1 MQTMGIITTTASPAA
16 VHIIHTWRTAKCL
29 HKQEFLYHF
38 FLFCSFS
45 RGTKSKHS
53 LKTWA
58 IKIWISIFNPFLMKK
73 NYCLK
78 FWTFPELPDNAD
90 LHLVAFVL
98 VVGFGKCHV
107 GVLISVVLPIT
118 SIMEPQLFLNLF
130 FLKFWIFVPVIDLLA
145 AGVLV
150 VLRQEEHE
158 VDDDPRSQ
166 EELDWQDGVNLLDE
180 ATPNRFVPEVQTCC
194 NLFIL
199 RNGHP
204 SLVGFIFDHV
214 VWYNDITRVV
224 SQPPCERILSTGV
237 TQTGGDYWRPLT
249 ENSSDFPRQLGL
261 TFLSAEQEKPT
272 SLQFLFENINQRADF
287 GFNII

>member
-1 MQTMGIITTTASPAA
+1 MSKLLLSKFITKPGLQLSLFVESRLEKSVQNNINSMTYTLRVLMQTMGIITTTASPAA

-118 SIMEPQLFLNLF
+118 SIMEPQSFLN
-130 FLKFWIFVPVIDLLA
+130 
-145 AGVLV
+145 
-150 VLRQEEHE
+150 
-158 VDDDPRSQ
+158 
-166 EELDWQDGVNLLDE
+166 
-180 ATPNRFVPEVQTCC
+180 
-194 NLFIL
+194 
-199 RNGHP
+199 
-204 SLVGFIFDHV
+204 
-214 VWYNDITRVV
+214 
-224 SQPPCERILSTGV
+224 
-237 TQTGGDYWRPLT
+237 
-249 ENSSDFPRQLGL
+249 
-261 TFLSAEQEKPT
+261 
-272 SLQFLFENINQRADF
+272 
-287 GFNII
+287 